1 MTGIQ
6 PAALLDDPLLYA
18 ATVEQAE
25 AARWTDLHELA
36 ALQVELTHACLRQLI
51 ASAGGKPPDA
61 LELPRPKG
69 ARPESEPI
77 VMRPHE
83 FGAAM
88 ARGGV

>member
-18 ATVEQAE
+18 ASVEQAE

-61 LELPRPKG
+61 LELPRPGKPDPN
-69 ARPESEPI
+69 APV
-77 VMRPHE
+77 VMRPSE
-83 FGAAM
+83 FGKLLA
-88 ARGGV
+88 GGGA